1 MMFSSLLA
9 NAEFSVFQFL
19 PFPAR
24 RTSLDRT
31 HRNKRVH
38 QFHERA
44 GESAFKE
51 GSASKSLRKI
61 LQKTCTHTGLES
73 EALL

>member
-9 NAEFSVFQFL
+9 NAEFSVLQFL
-19 PFPAR
+19 PFTAR
-24 RTSLDRT
+24 RTSLDRM
-31 HRNKRVH
+31 HKNERVH

-61 LQKTCTHTGLES
+61 LQKTCTHAGLES